1 MGIGTVYGPHGQA
14 LAGVDVADLPPD
26 VARALGIVQGRS
38 PAGAP
43 GGLWLPPRYVPGGQA
58 PAEFVPTSNFPQT
71 VFQAVRLYVTANQGV
86 FGGRGWRVPAN
97 GTVVLSGA
105 VDTASTFVYTVN
117 GGIKWIDLNGGTA
130 LTAGAAGGPFPIPV
144 VSGQSIDFSVSAS
157 GVVQNLVVLYTAS
170 VTAGGGGSGG
180 GGGGSGGTVA
190 QGAAAAISAPWPVEL
205 SDGTSALG
213 TTSNPVATLQT
224 GSSGASAPSAKSVGT
239 TVSRIDSGLAN
250 RTSIAVINNGSA
262 AVYLGFGGSGN
273 SVTTTTGLPVA
284 SSGGSLTLPLGAGIA
299 VYAISGA
306 AGQDVRVAE
315 FA

>member
-38 PAGAP
+38 PAGVP

-105 VDTASTFVYTVN
+105 VDTASTFIFTVN

-170 VTAGGGGSGG
+170 VTAAG
-180 GGGGSGGTVA
+180 GGGGSSGGSTA
-190 QGAAAAISAPWPVEL
+190 PTSASAPTAVTV
-205 SDGTSALG
+205 GTSATRL
-213 TTSNPVATLQT
+213 
-224 GSSGASAPSAKSVGT
+224 
-239 TVSRIDSGLAN
+239 DSGLSN
-250 RTSIAVINNGSA
+250 RTSIVVINNGTASI
-262 AVYLGFGGSGN
+262 YLGFG
-273 SVTTTTGLPVA
+273 SVSSSLTTSNGIPLA
-284 SSGGSLTLPLGAGIA
+284 ASGGALTLPMASTVA
-299 VYAISGA
+299 VYGISGT
-306 AGQDVRVAE
+306 
-315 FA
+315 